1 MSTTEP
7 STATSSGSAKNSAT
21 STESSTP
28 SKRSTASGTGTTK
41 PDGRRAE
48 GWRAVARSRIAR
60 IIFIWNFAG
69 LAFLIVGVLLLTE
82 MRAGLTQAQFRN
94 LRTQGELITNLLI
107 ETGTVEGNE
116 GNPNPYVNE
125 PAVRAV
131 LKRILPPIAEGERAG
146 VGRPRVRMFAPNG
159 RLIADSDVIYDHLV
173 ETPLTDLD
181 DQPTIR
187 ERVQRAAERVEYL
200 RLTPW
205 RPTATLDEER
215 ARALAGEIARGER
228 LNERGERV
236 VSVTLPVRRVQ
247 QVVGTVTIESADV
260 ERILVAERASMLPF
274 MLGAA
279 IAIFLSSLLLALFIA
294 FPLERLALAADRL
307 RLTGATR
314 LKLPEVSRRKD
325 EIGALAHSLE
335 AMTGALADRIDANER
350 FAADVSH
357 EIKNPLASIKSAVES
372 ARAARDQDQQNRMLG
387 IVAQD
392 VGRLDRLITDIAR
405 ASRIEAETARG
416 DLDRVDLG
424 AMLRD
429 LASAYAAP
437 PDDEEHA
444 HVVFQGPTPEG
455 AVVLGLAGPLGQV
468 FRNLIDN
475 ARSFSPEG
483 GRVTISVDVARA
495 KDGSIVRAVV
505 EDEGPGIPEENLE
518 TVFERFYTQRPKGAA
533 FGGNSGLG
541 LSIARQIVT
550 AHEGRIYAQNRAEGG
565 ARLVVELPLAAAPR
579 P

>member
-1 MSTTEP
+1 M
-7 STATSSGSAKNSAT
+7 
-21 STESSTP
+21 
-28 SKRSTASGTGTTK
+28 
-41 PDGRRAE
+41 
-48 GWRAVARSRIAR
+48 
-60 IIFIWNFAG
+60 
-69 LAFLIVGVLLLTE
+69 GVLLLAE

-107 ETGTVEGNE
+107 ETGTIEGTE
-116 GNPNPYVNE
+116 SNPNPYVNE

-146 VGRPRVRMFAPNG
+146 VGRPRVRMFAPDG
-159 RLIADSDVIYDHLV
+159 RLIADSDVIYDHIV
-173 ETPLTDLD
+173 QTPLTDST
-181 DQPTIR
+181 DQPTIT
-187 ERVQRAAERVEYL
+187 ERVKNAAERVEYL

-205 RPTATLDEER
+205 RPTASLTEER
-215 ARALAGEIARGER
+215 ARALQGEIARSER

-260 ERILVAERASMLPF
+260 ERILVAGRASMIPF
-274 MLGAA
+274 VLGAT

-307 RLTGATR
+307 RLSGATR
-314 LKLPEVSRRKD
+314 LSLPDVSKRKD

-372 ARAARDQDQQNRMLG
+372 ARAAKDQEGQNRMLA

-437 PDDEEHA
+437 PDEEEHV
-444 HVVFQGPTPEG
+444 HVLFNGPKPDG
-455 AVVLGLAGPLGQV
+455 AIVLGQAGPLGQV
-468 FRNLIDN
+468 FRNLVDN
-475 ARSFSPEG
+475 ARSFSPDG
-483 GRVTISVDVARA
+483 GRVTISVEVPRA
-495 KDGSIVRAVV
+495 KDKPIVRAIV
-505 EDEGPGIPEENLE
+505 EDEGPGIPDENLE
-518 TVFERFYTQRPKGAA
+518 TVFERFYTQRPKGVA

-541 LSIARQIVT
+541 LSIARQIVS
-550 AHEGRIYAQNRAEGG
+550 AHDGRIYAQNRAEGG
-565 ARLVVELPLAAAPR
+565 ARLIVELPLAP
-579 P
+579 